1 MKQTTYTHET
11 IHDVCVGLRPPH
23 YQYILENQPPISW
36 FEVLIDNYM
45 GAGGMPLKHLDAIRA
60 QYPITFHSVGMSLGS
75 TDPLNTAYL
84 QRLKELIQQF
94 EPTLVSDHLCWTG
107 VHGYESNDLL
117 PMPYTEESIKHV
129 VERIQRVQDF
139 LGQQILV
146 ENVSSY
152 ISYTLDAMTEWEFYI
167 EVVTRA
173 DALMLFD
180 VNNIYVSAQNHS
192 FDAMNYLNAIPPE
205 RVKEMHL
212 AGYEDKG
219 THLLDTHGYPV
230 HPPVWELYKQA
241 IERFGKIPTLIEWD
255 NNIPDFPTL
264 LHEAEKASLILQ
276 QQGQDYVITE

>member
-1 MKQTTYTHET
+1 MKQTTYSHQT
-11 IHDVCVGLRPPH
+11 IHHVGVGLRTPH
-23 YQYILENQPPISW
+23 YQYILDNQPDISW

-45 GAGGMPLKHLDAIRA
+45 GAGGMPLKHLDAIRRH
-60 QYPITFHSVGMSLGS
+60 YPVTFHGVGMSLGS
-75 TDPLNTAYL
+75 TDSLNLPYL
-84 QRLKELIQQF
+84 NRLKELIQQF
-94 EPTLVSDHLCWTG
+94 EPALVSDHLCWTG

-117 PMPYTEESIKHV
+117 PMPYTEASIKHV

-139 LGQQILV
+139 LGQQILI

-167 EVVTRA
+167 EVVTQA

-180 VNNIYVSAQNHS
+180 VNNIYVSAQNHD
-192 FDAMNYLNAIPPE
+192 FDAMDYLNAIPCE
-205 RVKEMHL
+205 RVKEIHL

-241 IERFGKIPTLIEWD
+241 IKKFGHTPTLIEWD

-264 LHEAEKASLILQ
+264 LHEAEKASVILQ
-276 QQGQDYVITE
+276 QQGQDYAITE